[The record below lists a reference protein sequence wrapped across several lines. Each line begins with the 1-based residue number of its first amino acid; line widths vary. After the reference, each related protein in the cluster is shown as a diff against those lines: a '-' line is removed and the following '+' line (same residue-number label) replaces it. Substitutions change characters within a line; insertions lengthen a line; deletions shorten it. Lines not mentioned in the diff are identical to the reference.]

1 VGAGGVNGRTA
12 GKDASGKLFIAVL
25 AFSAGGVI
33 GSCVGVEGAGG
44 NSSFSVGGGCI
55 TDSGHSSIVEQLVS
69 PCPRIRGA
77 TPDWGAAPSLV
88 GHAADSWVTP
98 LFKEL
103 PTRAHSVSGGFLQ
116 DSHPNNLFSQR
127 LIACVIIVKFALY
140 VGATAL
146 QDTSATMLASSF
158 LSHMRNYAAS

>member
-1 VGAGGVNGRTA
+1 A
-12 GKDASGKLFIAVL
+12 
-25 AFSAGGVI
+25 
-33 GSCVGVEGAGG
+33 
-44 NSSFSVGGGCI
+44 CI

-88 GHAADSWVTP
+88 GHTTDSWVIP

-103 PTRAHSVSGGFLQ
+103 PTRAYSVSGAFLQ

-127 LIACVIIVKFALY
+127 LIACLIIVKFALY

-146 QDTSATMLASSF
+146 QNTSTTMLANSF
-158 LSHMRNYAAS
+158 LSHLRNHVASLVIYPQTVLQRYKVVYS